1 MKILEN
7 KLSININNNHRL
19 YLTVHCLHTITNS
32 YYKTKHF
39 QLVGFFSTFQVRL
52 DFKFYILFLSL
63 SNTRQQGRHA
73 QAWKWPHLL
82 NYDKKN
88 IILDLLKILNKP
100 CPCRPCCRVFLII
113 LFVFI
118 YLYLPSY
125 PLPSPHPLS
134 STYLLPCLP
143 ILVPLTHNLY

>member
-39 QLVGFFSTFQVRL
+39 QLVGFFFNISGKTWFQ
-52 DFKFYILFLSL
+52 ILYSFPLSL
-63 SNTRQQGRHA
+63 SNTRQQGRHV

-82 NYDKKN
+82 IYDKKN

-118 YLYLPSY
+118 LSIPSLLP
-125 PLPSPHPLS
+125 PSPPPIPFLLLTYFLVYLFLS
-134 STYLLPCLP
+134 HS
-143 ILVPLTHNLY
+143 